1 MAPAASRI
9 LMASMT
15 LRRGGV
21 AALAPSPAVGRWAG
35 GDSGK
40 QTRKSPVEESLVEES
55 LVEESLV
62 EESLVEE
69 SLVEIKKRLSGELSG
84 KDNLFIFFVGW
95 CFLGVFND
103 VYVFNGVFDVNIF
116 KPVVIFG

>member
-15 LRRGGV
+15 LRRSGV
-21 AALAPSPAVGRWAG
+21 AALAPSPAVGRWVG

-40 QTRKSPVEESLVEES
+40 QTRKRVVEESLVEES
-55 LVEESLV
+55 LE
-62 EESLVEE
+62 
-69 SLVEIKKRLSGELSG
+69 EIKKKLSGELSG

>member
-40 QTRKSPVEESLVEES
+40 QTRKRVVEESLVEES
-55 LVEESLV
+55 LE
-62 EESLVEE
+62 
-69 SLVEIKKRLSGELSG
+69 EIKKKLSGELSG
-84 KDNLFIFFVGW
+84 KDNYSFF
-95 CFLGVFND
+95 LSDGVSSVSSVSVSVSSMSTYSN
-103 VYVFNGVFDVNIF
+103 
-116 KPVVIFG
+116 PW